1 MIRSLLVLAL
11 TASLPATTRAQFTT
25 YIPPLPRTTDSAKA
39 AVAAAEKAR
48 TDSSFSAQVAAMKT
62 WVDSAAGVAPPLKL
76 SPGAP
81 AASVPKR
88 PPAPAHAPAAQ
99 PTPTA
104 APNPPLPAMLP
115 PTPVPHPVTGDTVRF
130 SNGIPA
136 PETASDLPLLA
147 LIGAALLTLG
157 AVLLSPDDVQP
168 REAILARRNCRQSP
182 DARMK
187 LVRALGMLSFASGG
201 FLVAF
206 TATRYVSGDVRA
218 DRARRAWS
226 EAGAR
231 QRWRCSSGRAARQT
245 VQSPWSM
252 GRRSRGSSFRASTW
266 TRSCSKESTAKI

>member
-1 MIRSLLVLAL
+1 MTSFLDGPRYAFPPMADGRGIVIRSLLVLAL

-168 REAILARRNCRQSP
+168 REALLARR
-182 DARMK
+182 
-187 LVRALGMLSFASGG
+187 
-201 FLVAF
+201 
-206 TATRYVSGDVRA
+206 TADSRRTRV
-218 DRARRAWS
+218 
-226 EAGAR
+226 
-231 QRWRCSSGRAARQT
+231 
-245 VQSPWSM
+245 
-252 GRRSRGSSFRASTW
+252 
-266 TRSCSKESTAKI
+266 